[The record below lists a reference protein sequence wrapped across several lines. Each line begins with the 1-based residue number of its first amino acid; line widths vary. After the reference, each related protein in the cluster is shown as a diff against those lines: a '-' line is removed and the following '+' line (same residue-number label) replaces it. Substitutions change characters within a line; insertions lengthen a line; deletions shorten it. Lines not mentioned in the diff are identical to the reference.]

1 MLAHR
6 ARLQT
11 STLAPRS
18 SMLDPRGSPTARRWA
33 FFSQRRSAPLATRS
47 TLNLGCGVV
56 RSTCGLM
63 WMGVFFA
70 DTGYRP
76 KGHVSM
82 ESYLHE
88 KSHAVRHAQRNTT
101 HQSTTRNATERA
113 IFEARPWH
121 QTSATVT
128 RQRAPLQ
135 PRVLKAKTAESS
147 TRAAKS
153 ALTTQGA
160 QSQDRG
166 EFNARPQGTAHC
178 WAALQPETPNALS
191 NSQAAAFLNHNQGL
205 GAALKRL
212 RPQLEPN

>member
-1 MLAHR
+1 
-6 ARLQT
+6 
-11 STLAPRS
+11 
-18 SMLDPRGSPTARRWA
+18 MLDPRGSPIARRWV

-101 HQSTTRNATERA
+101 RQSTTRNATERA
-113 IFEARPWH
+113 SFEARPWH

-147 TRAAKS
+147 TRAPRELRTAGRLYNPRHPTPCRTHKQQLSSTIIRDSGLHSS
-153 ALTTQGA
+153 ACP
-160 QSQDRG
+160 RG
-166 EFNARPQGTAHC
+166 GP
-178 WAALQPETPNALS
+178 
-191 NSQAAAFLNHNQGL
+191 
-205 GAALKRL
+205 
-212 RPQLEPN
+212 